1 MYPEPDRTW
10 IARKGLDCSG
20 TSKCRGAGIGKEDS
34 LRDTVDT
41 DQQETYQG
49 GQRRKKLRKKIHKSS
64 VLNSCVAKS

>member
-1 MYPEPDRTW
+1 MYPEPDRIW
-10 IARKGLDCSG
+10 IARKGFDCFG

-49 GQRRKKLRKKIHKSS
+49 GQCRK
-64 VLNSCVAKS
+64 N